1 MRNQN
6 WVISI
11 PLVALADMP
20 SFGMMAK
27 KMKVL
32 EHVLKFK
39 KHKLSTT
46 ETRTTDVLIANFRHF
61 FLNIPGLVAFD
72 VVEKDFCTLFV
83 FLFLDVNTFSL
94 LKNLL

>member
-11 PLVALADMP
+11 PLVTLADMP

-32 EHVLKFK
+32 EHVLKLK

-46 ETRTTDVLIANFRHF
+46 QTRTTDVLIANFRLF
-61 FLNIPGLVAFD
+61 LFLNIPGFWLR
-72 VVEKDFCTLFV
+72 
-83 FLFLDVNTFSL
+83 
-94 LKNLL
+94 